1 MMLRE
6 LLNRLEQATSLDRV
20 GDRLQAAVQS
30 TVRPQRL
37 RDLLHGVWLGH
48 PLHPVLV
55 QLPVGAF
62 VSVGILDLLP
72 GQRRAA
78 TTLVAVGTAATLP
91 AAAAGLTD
99 WSALA
104 PEQRRVGLVHATG
117 NTIALALYAGSLMAR
132 LRGRQTAGRAL
143 AYAGLSAAGASAYL
157 GGHLSYKEG
166 AQVNHAVP
174 ALRRVPEGWN
184 AIAEF
189 SALPDGKPA
198 VRQVGEVP
206 VLLYRLGNEVSAFL
220 ERCGHQLGPLGEGE
234 VTGSGKDACVVC
246 PWHGS
251 AFRLSDGLVMHG
263 PAATDQ
269 PVLRTRVVDGR
280 VEVALP

>member
-1 MMLRE
+1 
-6 LLNRLEQATSLDRV
+6 
-20 GDRLQAAVQS
+20 
-30 TVRPQRL
+30 
-37 RDLLHGVWLGH
+37 
-48 PLHPVLV
+48 
-55 QLPVGAF
+55 VGA
-62 VSVGILDLLP
+62 
-72 GQRRAA
+72 AA
-78 TTLVAVGTAATLP
+78 SLP

-99 WSALA
+99 WSSLA
-104 PEQRRVGLVHATG
+104 REQRRVGLVHAAG
-117 NTIALALYAGSLMAR
+117 NTVALAFYTASLVAR
-132 LRGRQTAGRAL
+132 LRGQHGRGRAL

-166 AQVNHAVP
+166 AGVNHAVP
-174 ALRRVPEGWN
+174 ELRRIPEGWQSV
-184 AIAEF
+184 AEL

-198 VRQVGEVP
+198 VRDVGDVP
-206 VLLYRLGNEVSAFL
+206 VLLYRLGDEVTAFL
-220 ERCGHQLGPLGEGE
+220 ERCGHQAGPLGEGE

-251 AFRLSDGLVMHG
+251 AFRLSDGLVVRG